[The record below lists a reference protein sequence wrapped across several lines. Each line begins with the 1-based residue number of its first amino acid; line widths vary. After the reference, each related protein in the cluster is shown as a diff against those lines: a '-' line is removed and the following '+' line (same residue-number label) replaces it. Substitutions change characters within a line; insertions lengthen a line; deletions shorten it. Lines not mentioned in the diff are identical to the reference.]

1 MILIR
6 DKTDT
11 PQQLPMSLFLKT
23 LRKLSKNKI
32 ESIYITR
39 SEGYGLTINKWND
52 QLQNKDSII
61 EKFDDLL
68 NICENDK
75 EWFYWL
81 QCKIPDNEI
90 ISFGIID
97 STGIYIEAS
106 NTIETY
112 FSNFFNDIEKV
123 KL

>member
-52 QLQNKDSII
+52 QLQNKDSIT

-68 NICENDK
+68 NICENDN

-112 FSNFFNDIEKV
+112 FSNLFNDIEKV